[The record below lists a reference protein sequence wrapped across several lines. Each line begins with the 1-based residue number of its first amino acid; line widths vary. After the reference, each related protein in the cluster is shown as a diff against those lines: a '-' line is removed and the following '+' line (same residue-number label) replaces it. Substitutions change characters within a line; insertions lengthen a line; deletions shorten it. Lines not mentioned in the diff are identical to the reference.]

1 MIKLEALVNKNRK
14 FFVLSFDLILVATA
28 FLLAFAVRFDL
39 SIPGRYWTTIGL
51 VLPLLMATKMAVFWG
66 MGIFGGWWRY
76 VSVSDMLVILKAN
89 IIGSLV
95 FSSLVVFVWPFG
107 TLPKSVLI
115 LDGILCFLFFS
126 GVRIFTR
133 ICLERYN
140 VSLKGKTGRQKRILI
155 VGAGA
160 VGQTIVREV
169 RQCPKLKGEVV
180 GFLDSDPQRLRKR
193 FQGVSVLGAPNDLQS
208 VWRKKGIDLV
218 IIAQQ
223 AVDPKDLRTIMD
235 FCQKTKVEAKILP
248 PVGDIIGGGVSIQH
262 IRDVELEDLLG
273 REPVRLDVKDIQ
285 EYLRGKRIL
294 VSGAG
299 GSIGSEICRQ
309 VAGFM
314 PESIVLFD
322 QAETPL
328 FQIEKELAENY
339 KNVKTHPTLSDIRD
353 RSRVEFIFEKFKPQ
367 VVFHAAAYK
376 HVPLSEQ
383 NPIGVVENNVLG
395 TRILADAANLFG
407 VQHFVMVSTDKAV
420 NPTNTMGASKRVA
433 EIYVQNMARQGL
445 TQFVTV
451 RFGNVLGSSGS
462 VVPIFKEQIKRGG
475 PVTVTHPEVIRFFMT
490 IPEAVQLVLQAG
502 SMGKGGE
509 IFLLDMG
516 EPVKI
521 VQMAEE
527 MIRLS
532 GFRSYED
539 IDIVFTGLRPGE
551 KLYEELVGAGE
562 GVLPTDHEK
571 IRVVRATSHSSAL
584 LGGLLERLDR
594 AIQLMDR
601 EEVLNVLE
609 EIVPE
614 YQPER
619 DRLARGK
626 VVKPVPVRQAMVVAM
641 AGPEA
646 LGSEQ

>member
-339 KNVKTHPTLSDIRD
+339 KNVKTHPTFSDIRD